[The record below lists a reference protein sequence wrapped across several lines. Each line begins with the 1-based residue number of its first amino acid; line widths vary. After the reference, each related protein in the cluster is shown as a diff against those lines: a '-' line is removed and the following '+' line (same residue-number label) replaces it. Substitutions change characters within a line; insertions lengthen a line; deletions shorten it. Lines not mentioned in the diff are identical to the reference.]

1 MSEGNETS
9 DVWGR
14 TAGIDEGALSVMAAR
29 LESRAK
35 HDGRSTRG
43 VLSLYVV
50 KPFTYIAGG
59 GRRTRYAR
67 SR

>member
-43 VLSLYVV
+43 VLSLYVGIRDRV
-50 KPFTYIAGG
+50 
-59 GRRTRYAR
+59 R
-67 SR
+67 SSNGSAA